1 MVLFNFLISLFFLC
15 PVKEEISEMNFKLY
29 CITTKENLGVH
40 FLISYHFFHGVGF
53 LCCFA
58 LRAVPEYRINLGK
71 EEIPDFRN

>member
-1 MVLFNFLISLFFLC
+1 
-15 PVKEEISEMNFKLY
+15 MNFKLY

-40 FLISYHFFHGVGF
+40 FLISYHFFRGVGF